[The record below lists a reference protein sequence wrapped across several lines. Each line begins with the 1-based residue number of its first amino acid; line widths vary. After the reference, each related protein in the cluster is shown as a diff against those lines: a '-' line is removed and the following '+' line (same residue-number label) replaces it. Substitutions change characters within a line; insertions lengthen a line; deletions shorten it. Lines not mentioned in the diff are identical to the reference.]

1 MNSVR
6 HPAIGG
12 SRPRLRRMA
21 GIEASDAGTLETSSG
36 SRRVRLAFAVALG
49 FAALVLVVLGMQA
62 AQREPT
68 CGEVIM
74 EPGGTCDV
82 QVQPDGSLTTFVEAR
97 AEDQD
102 ASKRFLLL
110 GGLSAVCAVGLL
122 AASRARRPTVARS
135 GLE

>member
-1 MNSVR
+1 
-6 HPAIGG
+6 
-12 SRPRLRRMA
+12 MA
-21 GIEASDAGTLETSSG
+21 GIETSDAGTLETSSG
-36 SRRVRLAFAVALG
+36 AKGVRLAFAVALG

-82 QVQPDGSLTTFVEAR
+82 QVQPDGSLTTYVKAR

-110 GGLSAVCAVGLL
+110 GGTCQGV
-122 AASRARRPTVARS
+122 
-135 GLE
+135 